1 MSRASKQQ
9 GFHED
14 FGREQLPEPG
24 STRSFAIT
32 MAIVLGLAGL
42 FLLAKTQVTAFILLF
57 IAAVLLALELL
68 WSRALEPLNWLWF
81 KLGMLMARVVSPLV
95 MAVIFFG
102 VVTPI
107 GLVRR
112 LGGADSLRLKRDPAV
127 DSWWQ
132 EREPPGPD
140 PKQLPRQF

>member
-1 MSRASKQQ
+1 MSKASKNK

-14 FGREQLPEPG
+14 FSREQLPEPG

-32 MAIVLGLAGL
+32 MAVVLGGVGSYLLFKSQPMAYVL
-42 FLLAKTQVTAFILLF
+42 LSVAAVFLL
-57 IAAVLLALELL
+57 LEWI
-68 WSRALEPLNWLWF
+68 WSRALEPFNWLWF
-81 KLGMLMARVVSPLV
+81 KLGMLMGMVMSPVV
-95 MAVIFFG
+95 MGIIFFA

-107 GLVRR
+107 GLIRR
-112 LGGADSLRLKRDPAV
+112 LGGADSLRLKKDPPC

-140 PKQLPRQF
+140 PEQLPRQF

>member
-32 MAIVLGLAGL
+32 MAIVLGLVGL
-42 FLLAKTQVTAFILLF
+42 FLLTKTQTMAFIMLS
-57 IAAVLLALELL
+57 IAGVLLALELF
-68 WSRALEPLNWLWF
+68 WARALVPLNRLWF
-81 KLGMLMARVVSPLV
+81 KLGMLMSMVVSPLV

-112 LGGADSLRLKRDPAV
+112 LGGADSLRLKRDPVV

-140 PKQLPRQF
+140 PEQLPRQF